1 MKISRLAFEGGT
13 LAVLVFLAAIAYDA
27 NSHHVR
33 ALPDRFERDA
43 ERLVTGADDW
53 YRAATSYRFRRTL
66 REAGDRSYSVL
77 MTQQALF
84 REINRALEKAND
96 AMRKQRLFDLQR
108 HRVIYGDL
116 F

>member
-1 MKISRLAFEGGT
+1 MKKFRLAFEGVI
-13 LAVLVFLAAIAYDA
+13 LAALVFLTAITYDA

-43 ERLVTGADDW
+43 DRLVTGADDW
-53 YRAATSYRFRRTL
+53 YRAATSYRVRRTL
-66 REAGDRSYSVL
+66 REASERSYSVL

-96 AMRKQRLFDLQR
+96 AMKKRRLSDLQR
-108 HRVIYGDL
+108 HRVLYGDL